1 MRHKLEN
8 LERILR
14 EGREYGVAMIL
25 STQSIGD
32 FSRANGVD
40 YSENVLTWVIHCV
53 AQFTAG
59 FASQIGLPNLNQESR
74 NRV

>member
-1 MRHKLEN
+1 
-8 LERILR
+8 
-14 EGREYGVAMIL
+14 MIL

-53 AQFTAG
+53 FFTAG
-59 FASQIGLPNLNQESR
+59 FASQIDFQILIKK
-74 NRV
+74 VK